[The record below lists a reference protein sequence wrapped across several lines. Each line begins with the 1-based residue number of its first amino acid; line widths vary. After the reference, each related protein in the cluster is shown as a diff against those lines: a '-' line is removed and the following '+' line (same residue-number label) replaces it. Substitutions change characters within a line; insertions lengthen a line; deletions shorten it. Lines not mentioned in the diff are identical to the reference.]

1 MDTRAL
7 TRHFTWKHYMKTQHI
22 TALIT
27 GATGG
32 IGRSFSQYLVQSGA
46 RIIMVARNTTALKEL
61 QNELRTQMVVKPNQ
75 VHFFACDLLKGE
87 DRQALIEHVEGFEW
101 PVNTL
106 INNAGDNEFSLFENL
121 TEQRIEKII
130 NLNTLSPMLLSRGL
144 MPHLSQQKQAQIV
157 NVGSTFGS
165 IGYPG
170 YSAYCASKYALRGF
184 SEALRRELSDG
195 PITVKYLSPRATNTR
210 LNSANVLAM
219 NKELNVA
226 MDSTHVVAQQLMN
239 LLNGPHHELFIG
251 WPEKFFSKL
260 NQIIPNLVGR
270 SITKQL
276 PVIRRYAQQGQ

>member
-1 MDTRAL
+1 
-7 TRHFTWKHYMKTQHI
+7 MKTQKI
-22 TALIT
+22 SAVIT

-32 IGRSFSQYLVQSGA
+32 IGRSFCQHLVQSGA
-46 RIIMVARNTTALKEL
+46 RIIMVARDTIALKEL
-61 QNELRTQMVVKPNQ
+61 QNELVTQMVVKPNQ
-75 VHFFACDLLKGE
+75 VHFFSCDLLKSE
-87 DRQALIEHVEGFEW
+87 DRQGLLNYIKQFQW

-121 TEQRIEKII
+121 SESRIEKII
-130 NLNTLSPMLLSRGL
+130 RLNTLTPMLLSRAL
-144 MPHLSQQKQAQIV
+144 IPYLNQQDSAQIV
-157 NVGSTFGS
+157 NIGSTFGS

-184 SEALRRELSDG
+184 SEALGRELSDG
-195 PITVKYLSPRATNTR
+195 PIAVKYLSPRATNTS

-226 MDSTHVVAQQLMN
+226 MDSTHVVAKQLMN
-239 LLNGPHHELFIG
+239 LLNGQRHELFIG

-260 NQIIPNLVGR
+260 NQLLPNVVGK

-276 PVIRRYAQQGQ
+276 PIIRRYAQQG